1 MKTSST
7 HLCRFRP
14 FTYSFLILLTV
25 VGIAFWLLFF
35 LGAIDLFWALLSK
48 AGCSFGNRALS
59 IFLLKM
65 TGCSG
70 GVAFVLSFAWRA
82 LNGMILPDLVCW
94 MDKTHGWTSILGSS
108 LGGNS
113 IDSSQG
119 SVNQPV
125 PDSPEPVAP
134 AAPLNPEVAQPD
146 EDRLQELND
155 RLHINS
161 INLQLTTEQHESIL
175 ETQLEIEKQIERAL
189 LSDGYSRESLIAKR
203 HQIRGLLFYPRGTP
217 FSESTYLQY
226 LNQIGNNG
234 VHHSIPYRRIIEAI
248 EKNDLFIE

>member
-1 MKTSST
+1 
-7 HLCRFRP
+7 
-14 FTYSFLILLTV
+14 
-25 VGIAFWLLFF
+25 
-35 LGAIDLFWALLSK
+35 
-48 AGCSFGNRALS
+48 
-59 IFLLKM
+59 M

>member
-25 VGIAFWLLFF
+25 VGMTFWGFFF

-59 IFLLKM
+59 LFLLKM

-70 GVAFVLSFAWRA
+70 GMSFVLSFAWRA

-94 MDKTHGWTSILGSS
+94 MDNTHGWTSILGSS

-125 PDSPEPVAP
+125 PGSPEPVAP
-134 AAPLNPEVAQPD
+134 AAPLNPEVAQPQPD

-161 INLQLTTEQHESIL
+161 RNLQLTTEQQESIL
-175 ETQLEIEKQIERAL
+175 ETQLAIEKQIEIAL
-189 LSDGYSRESLIAKR
+189 PMDI
-203 HQIRGLLFYPRGTP
+203 P
-217 FSESTYLQY
+217 
-226 LNQIGNNG
+226 GN
-234 VHHSIPYRRIIEAI
+234 P
-248 EKNDLFIE
+248 